1 MINLENKN
9 LNYYDELFSYL
20 KTITN
25 LTTKKGT
32 SMEEYV
38 VKEVFNGLVSNY
50 KEEDIKKLVFISSF
64 FDNMISKMNDE
75 EKEKFINEL
84 YLTYIKSMV
93 NCFQIGDN
101 DAVKVFFNRLKE
113 KVEII
118 SGYNAIYGFHD
129 EIENSNVKSR

>member
-118 SGYNAIYGFHD
+118 SGYNAIYGFRD
-129 EIENSNVKSR
+129 DIENSNVKSR